1 MRRERLRSVLIVA
14 AKVGGAIALVVLL
27 VIFKPFVHSREPSSG
42 SNLRPYVSGFQS
54 PTFVAT
60 ASGQPNRLYVVEQAG
75 TIRYVEGGRIAGK
88 LLDIRSRVGSGG
100 ERGLLSVAFSPA
112 YEHDHL
118 LYVDYTDKAGDT
130 RVIAFRS
137 RKSRA
142 VLASARQL
150 LFVDQPY
157 SNHNGGQLQFGPDGL
172 LYVGMGDGGAQG
184 DPGTV
189 RRTSTS
195 GWASC
200 SGSIRRNEARAG
212 RSSAT
217 ACAIPGASRSIEQPA
232 ICT

>member
-1 MRRERLRSVLIVA
+1 MLFEPSLQCCTERYAGRVRRERLRSVLIVA

-195 GWASC
+195 G
-200 SGSIRRNEARAG
+200 
-212 RSSAT
+212 
-217 ACAIPGASRSIEQPA
+217 
-232 ICT
+232 

>member
-1 MRRERLRSVLIVA
+1 MLRRERLRSVLILA
-14 AKVGGAIALVVLL
+14 AKVAGAVGVVVLI
-27 VIFKPFVHSREPSSG
+27 VIVRPFVHAKRPSSG
-42 SNLRPYVSGFQS
+42 SNIRPYVSGLHS

-60 ASGQPNRLYVVEQAG
+60 APGQPNRLYVVEQAG
-75 TIRYVEGGRIAGK
+75 TIRYVEGGRIAGT

-130 RVIAFRS
+130 RVVAFRS
-137 RKSRA
+137 RKDRA

-150 LFVDQPY
+150 LFVEQPY
-157 SNHNGGQLQFGPDGL
+157 PNHNGGQLQFGPDGL

-195 GWASC
+195 G
-200 SGSIRRNEARAG
+200 
-212 RSSAT
+212 
-217 ACAIPGASRSIEQPA
+217 
-232 ICT
+232 